1 MTAIVNAALAVY
13 GIQQG
18 QKAPNFYIAPTTP
31 TEQWRTDAS
40 QSLYNSVAGYTN
52 QYLQGLGNLQP
63 NFSMPNSNVGNP
75 AFMGGI
81 QVPKINFSTISP
93 IGAIP
98 STTTPTSTGTTQP
111 SASAG
116 TGSGPT
122 GQLGDPF
129 GTQTSPAGSSGDPF
143 ANLPGGGGVG
153 DPTAGGAP
161 PAAIPDGT
169 TPAQQGAING
179 IWQWMQA
186 NPGIVKGGEQA
197 VTGALGIATGPVG
210 AYVGMLG
217 SKLLNAFISKAVPLI
232 GSTTP
237 TPTDP
242 NSVNPADLAGAPQ
255 LPPAGTLPIKNPNY
269 PTNILTPGGTQPTP
283 RLPITAPGATDP
295 WSPGFG
301 AGITNGPG
309 GGPGWTP
316 FGPGIGNGNKGGYL
330 P

>member
-1 MTAIVNAALAVY
+1 MTVTPPVAAPADDWSAIINAALSIY

-63 NFSMPNSNVGNP
+63 DFSMTNDKVGNP

-98 STTTPTSTGTTQP
+98 STTTPASTGTTQP

-161 PAAIPDGT
+161 PGAIPDGT
-169 TPAQQGAING
+169 TPQQQTAYNS
-179 IWQWMQA
+179 IWQWMQQ
-186 NPGIVKGGEQA
+186 NPTITKGGEQA
-197 VTGALGIATGPVG
+197 IAGALGIATGPIG
-210 AYVGMLG
+210 AFAGMLG
-217 SKLLNAFISKAVPLI
+217 SKLLNAFISKA
-232 GSTTP
+232 
-237 TPTDP
+237 
-242 NSVNPADLAGAPQ
+242 APQ
-255 LPPAGTLPIKNPNY
+255 LPIVPSTVKPGDLTPAGSTPPIAPPPRTPINPPGLP
-269 PTNILTPGGTQPTP
+269 
-283 RLPITAPGATDP
+283 DP

-301 AGITNGPG
+301 AGVTQGPG
-309 GGPGWTP
+309 GGAGGGLQQW
-316 FGPGIGNGNKGGYL
+316 GGIGTGNKGGYL